1 MKKRLFVNLVIS
13 LFVIFITVGVL
24 EVALRLFAP
33 LHFTGFTDAFHYDP
47 DVGYKAMPG
56 HHLSLTD
63 YQQEMYVNA
72 LGTINFQRDFQG
84 YKSLVFA
91 VGDSYT
97 QGTGLPADA
106 SYPFQLDLKLNL
118 QNTNGKGRYSKEYGV
133 VNLGLAAYGGEQSYI
148 VLKRYIG
155 LIGKPK
161 FILYMGCD
169 NDPVDD
175 QLFRSGMRHKNIVKD
190 NPRYGLLYHPIRLV
204 FYKSEI
210 GKRFRYVIQEKVIR
224 KSAADSA
231 LADSER
237 QTPAQDQL
245 PVIEK
250 IIALAKENEA
260 TVILSWSGMNAS
272 YYFLKDWA
280 LKNKVQFAD
289 WEPLVKDISENI
301 VDLPLDNP
309 HSGLHYRTWVNSMVA
324 ESFKEEIKKAMK

>member
-1 MKKRLFVNLVIS
+1 MKKRWFVNFLIS
-13 LFVIFITVGVL
+13 FFVILITIGVF
-24 EVALRLFAP
+24 EIALRLFAP

-47 DVGYKAMPG
+47 DLGYKAMPG

-72 LGTINFQRDFQG
+72 IGTINFQRDFQG
-84 YKSLVFA
+84 YKNLVFA

-106 SYPFQLDLKLNL
+106 SYPFQLDLMLNL
-118 QNTNGKGRYSKEYGV
+118 YNHKGRYRYSKDYGI

-148 VLKRYIG
+148 VLKRYIN

-161 FILYMGCD
+161 LILYMGCD

-175 QLFRSGMRHKNIVKD
+175 QLFRSGIRHKNIVKD
-190 NPRYGLLYHPIRLV
+190 NPRYGVLYHPIRLV

-224 KSAADSA
+224 KSAANSASVDSGH
-231 LADSER
+231 
-237 QTPAQDQL
+237 QTAAHTQIPI
-245 PVIEK
+245 IEK
-250 IIALAKENEA
+250 VIALAKENGS

-272 YYFLKDWA
+272 YDYLKEWA
-280 LKNKVQFAD
+280 IINNIQFAD
-289 WEPLVKDISENI
+289 WQPLVNDISENI

-309 HSGLHYRTWVNSMVA
+309 HSGLHYRTWVNSMIA
-324 ESFKEEIKKAMK
+324 QSFNNEIQKAAK